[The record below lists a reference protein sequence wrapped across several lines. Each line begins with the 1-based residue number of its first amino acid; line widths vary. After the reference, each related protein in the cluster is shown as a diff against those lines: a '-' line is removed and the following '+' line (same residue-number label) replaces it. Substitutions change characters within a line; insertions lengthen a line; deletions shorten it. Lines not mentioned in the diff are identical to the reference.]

1 MEKKKPKLFIMIIYV
16 LLTISILYFTF
27 IPIVNVIING
37 LFSESLTQDYSR
49 TFGKILE
56 GLKNSFIISIPVT
69 IIATTFGIIASITL
83 WRVKFFGRRFIR
95 LLVLFPLINPPFV
108 GSVAFIMLFGRRGLI
123 THKLLN
129 LSVSPFGAHGVIVM
143 QSLGLSTL
151 AYLIISSSVRKI
163 NLNYE
168 NASRNLGASELKT
181 FFSVTLPTM
190 KPEITVA
197 AMLVFLGS
205 ISDFTT
211 PLIIGGQFRP
221 LASELYIQITSQF
234 DMNMATIMGV
244 FLFIPCSAAFI
255 IQKYSSRKNV
265 YYMQWYEG
273 ENIEYRKV
281 TNTAR
286 ILLVSFT
293 SLFAFFVAIKYGF
306 IVIGAFTENWGHN
319 YSFTLRHIRSIVG
332 TNLTPFYN
340 SLKLATGV
348 SIVSSFLGVLLAY
361 ILKFRKVPFGEKV
374 DFIASFPAAVP
385 GILLGIAYLVTFKF
399 PLFGIGRWIFSSI
412 DHRPFVLLGT
422 GIIVYIICIYR
433 YFYVGLKSGY
443 AFIENMDPNLESASN
458 NLGAGDIRTFIQVIF
473 PILRPAFGMAFV
485 RNFTSTMTTLGAII
499 FLLLPINRV
508 AVQQVFQVLRSS
520 TIGAGAAMGLLLS
533 LISLASLLIFQLLL
547 NYKKIYQWLKEAT
560 K

>member
-1 MEKKKPKLFIMIIYV
+1 VEKKKPKLFIMIIYV

-37 LFSESLTQDYSR
+37 LFFESLAQDYLR
-49 TFGKILE
+49 IFGKILE
-56 GLKNSFIISIPVT
+56 GLRNSFIISIPVT

-108 GSVAFIMLFGRRGLI
+108 GSVAFIMLFGKRGLI

-129 LSVSPFGAHGVIVM
+129 LSISPFGAHGVIIM

-151 AYLIISSSVRKI
+151 AYLIISSSVKKI

-205 ISDFTT
+205 MSDFET

-221 LASELYIQITSQF
+221 LASELYVQITGRF

-244 FLFIPCSAAFI
+244 FLFIPCFAAFI
-255 IQKYSSRKNV
+255 IQKYFSRKNV
-265 YYMQWYEG
+265 YYMQWHEG
-273 ENIEYRKV
+273 ENIEYRKM

-286 ILLVSFT
+286 ILLVGST

-319 YSFTLRHIRSIVG
+319 YSFTLRHIQSIVG

-340 SLKLATGV
+340 SLKLAFGV
-348 SIVSSFLGVLLAY
+348 SILSSFLGVLLAY

-374 DFIASFPAAVP
+374 DFIASLPAAVP
-385 GILLGIAYLVTFKF
+385 GILLGIAYLVTFKY
-399 PLFGIGRWIFSSI
+399 PLFGIGHWIFPGI
-412 DHRPFVLLGT
+412 EQRPFILLGT

-458 NLGAGDIRTFIQVIF
+458 NLGAGDDRTFIQVIF

-499 FLLLPINRV
+499 FLLLPTNRV

-533 LISLASLLIFQLLL
+533 FISLASLLTFQLFL
-547 NYKKIYQWLKEAT
+547 NHKKIHQWLKEAI

>member
-37 LFSESLTQDYSR
+37 LFFESLAQDYLR
-49 TFGKILE
+49 IFGKILE
-56 GLKNSFIISIPVT
+56 GLRNSFIISIPVT

-108 GSVAFIMLFGRRGLI
+108 GSVAFIMLFGKRGLI

-129 LSVSPFGAHGVIVM
+129 LSISPFGAHGVIIM

-151 AYLIISSSVRKI
+151 AYLIISSSVKKI

-205 ISDFTT
+205 MSDFET

-221 LASELYIQITSQF
+221 LASELYVQITGRF

-244 FLFIPCSAAFI
+244 FLFIPCFAAFI
-255 IQKYSSRKNV
+255 IQKYFSRKNV
-265 YYMQWYEG
+265 YYMQWHEG
-273 ENIEYRKV
+273 ENIEYRKM

-286 ILLVSFT
+286 ILLVGST

-319 YSFTLRHIRSIVG
+319 YSFTLRHIQSIVG

-340 SLKLATGV
+340 SLKLAFGV
-348 SIVSSFLGVLLAY
+348 SILSSFLGVLLAY

-374 DFIASFPAAVP
+374 DFIASLPAAVP
-385 GILLGIAYLVTFKF
+385 GILLGIAYLVTFKY
-399 PLFGIGRWIFSSI
+399 PLFGIGHWIFPGI
-412 DHRPFVLLGT
+412 EQRPFILLGT

-458 NLGAGDIRTFIQVIF
+458 NLGAGDDRTFIQVIF

-499 FLLLPINRV
+499 FLLLPTNRV

-533 LISLASLLIFQLLL
+533 FISLASLLTFQLFL
-547 NYKKIYQWLKEAT
+547 NHKKIHQWLKEAI

>member
-1 MEKKKPKLFIMIIYV
+1 MEKKKPKLFIMIIYI

-37 LFSESLTQDYSR
+37 LFSESLAQDYSR
-49 TFGKILE
+49 TFEKILE

-108 GSVAFIMLFGRRGLI
+108 GSVAFIMLFGKRGLI

-151 AYLIISSSVRKI
+151 AYLIISSSVKKI

-205 ISDFTT
+205 MSDFET

-221 LASELYIQITSQF
+221 LASELYIQITGRF
-234 DMNMATIMGV
+234 DMNVATIMGV
-244 FLFIPCSAAFI
+244 FLFIPCFAAFI
-255 IQKYSSRKNV
+255 IQKYFSRKNI

-281 TNTAR
+281 TNTAK
-286 ILLVSFT
+286 ILLVGST

-319 YSFTLRHIRSIVG
+319 YSFTLRHIQSIVG

-340 SLKLATGV
+340 SLKLAFGV
-348 SIVSSFLGVLLAY
+348 STVSSFLGVLLAY

-374 DFIASFPAAVP
+374 DFIASLPAAVP
-385 GILLGIAYLVTFKF
+385 GILLGIAYLITFKY
-399 PLFGIGRWIFSSI
+399 PLFGIGRWIFPGI
-412 DHRPFVLLGT
+412 EQRPFILLGT

-499 FLLLPINRV
+499 FLLLPTNRV
-508 AVQQVFQVLRSS
+508 AIQQVFQVLRSS

-533 LISLASLLIFQLLL
+533 FISLASLLTFQLFL
-547 NYKKIYQWLKEAT
+547 NHKKIHQWLKEAI

>member
-1 MEKKKPKLFIMIIYV
+1 MEKKKPKLFIMIIYI

-37 LFSESLTQDYSR
+37 LFSESLAQDYSR

-221 LASELYIQITSQF
+221 LASELYVQITSQF

-286 ILLVSFT
+286 ILLVGFT

-385 GILLGIAYLVTFKF
+385 GILLGIAYLVTFKY
-399 PLFGIGRWIFSSI
+399 PLFGIGRWIFPGI

-499 FLLLPINRV
+499 FLLLPTNRV

-533 LISLASLLIFQLLL
+533 LISLVSLLTFQLFL
-547 NYKKIYQWLKEAT
+547 NHKKIHQWLKEAI